1 MLPPPTLAR
10 PLRWTSMASAFLLA
24 AAVMA
29 AVTSVEAAPEEAS
42 WLGKRLASAPKNS
55 RPKDLYSFGIGEFRV
70 QTSEF
75 GEIFPFFYQH

>member
-1 MLPPPTLAR
+1 
-10 PLRWTSMASAFLLA
+10 MASAFLLA

-55 RPKDLYSFGIGEFRV
+55 RPKDLYSFGIGEL
-70 QTSEF
+70 S
-75 GEIFPFFYQH
+75 